1 MASLS
6 KVVSVGA
13 TEKVT
18 LERSLEREE
27 EVNHVTVTWK
37 GLSGMGSSTHSLG
50 PVGCGDSQE
59 ADGARVEQARRGSR
73 RKWNATEDILL
84 KRHLFFSALL

>member
-59 ADGARVEQARRGSR
+59 ANGARVEQARGGSR

-84 KRHLFFSALL
+84 KRDVF

>member
-37 GLSGMGSSTHSLG
+37 GLSGMGSSTQS
-50 PVGCGDSQE
+50 E
-59 ADGARVEQARRGSR
+59 AQPDAHLWVRETTTDLLWRR
-73 RKWNATEDILL
+73 
-84 KRHLFFSALL
+84 